1 MSQNSLQNNSIAYIE
16 EVIRKEELRIL
27 ELQKKLEVEII
38 SVSSYDAL
46 VQKLQELT
54 ADNKQ
59 HSFSIYIE
67 GETIELREE
76 PLN

>member
-16 EVIRKEELRIL
+16 EIIRKEELRIL

-38 SVSSYDAL
+38 TVSSYDAL

-59 HSFSIYIE
+59 HLFSIYIE
-67 GETIELREE
+67 GEIIELREE
-76 PLN
+76 SLN